1 MSARTWEPFSSELF
15 TCCPLSLRLDLF
27 YTKTSC
33 LSTSFFPFILST
45 GIEQQK
51 KEESLAAAP
60 PFLFFH
66 SASVSSFISTT
77 GAASRFLA

>member
-51 KEESLAAAP
+51 KRSRLPHP